1 MRRRVLWK
9 KYLRN
14 CQERNNRKI
23 YWIMRVIYK
32 IARLELANLFFSPV
46 AWFVL
51 VFWVFIMGLNFTGKM
66 EEMARMQEF
75 GSSFYAI
82 TEKLFYGSG
91 GLCGFLKTVLY
102 FVMPV
107 LTMGLISQE
116 YNFGSI
122 KLLFSS
128 PITSRQIV
136 FGKYLGIMA
145 YGLLI
150 MAFMFLYVLVSWCIV
165 ENFEWQV
172 VLNGMLGLYLLFGLY
187 AAIGLFM
194 SALTNY
200 QILSAICMLVMLTVL
215 NWIVGIG
222 QEYAFIRDITY
233 WMSFE
238 SRVGNFI
245 KGMLCSEDVLYFII
259 LSLMFLCFSVLKMQ
273 LQRERCSL
281 TSKVLRYVGVFVV
294 AMLLGYITSRP
305 SLKVVL

>member
-23 YWIMRVIYK
+23 HWIMRVIYK

-128 PITSRQIV
+128 PITSRANCIWEV
-136 FGKYLGIMA
+136 FGNNGLWA
-145 YGLLI
+145 TDYGV
-150 MAFMFLYVLVSWCIV
+150 YVPV
-165 ENFEWQV
+165 
-172 VLNGMLGLYLLFGLY
+172 
-187 AAIGLFM
+187 
-194 SALTNY
+194 
-200 QILSAICMLVMLTVL
+200 
-215 NWIVGIG
+215 
-222 QEYAFIRDITY
+222 
-233 WMSFE
+233 
-238 SRVGNFI
+238 
-245 KGMLCSEDVLYFII
+245 CS
-259 LSLMFLCFSVLKMQ
+259 
-273 LQRERCSL
+273 
-281 TSKVLRYVGVFVV
+281 G
-294 AMLLGYITSRP
+294 
-305 SLKVVL
+305 